1 MPIPRM
7 VRNISDLPGEG
18 TAEGRRVSVTG
29 LEGFAHFKVDGSEM
43 EKGTRL

>member
-1 MPIPRM
+1 MPIPRV